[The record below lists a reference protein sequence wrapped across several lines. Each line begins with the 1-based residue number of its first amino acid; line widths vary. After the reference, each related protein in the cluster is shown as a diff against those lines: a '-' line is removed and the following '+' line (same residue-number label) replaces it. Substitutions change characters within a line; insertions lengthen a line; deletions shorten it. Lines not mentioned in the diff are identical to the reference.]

1 MNIIDKQYIVDEN
14 NKKIAVQIGIET
26 FEKIEQILED
36 YALFNLMKG
45 NSDSDLLEL
54 NGALKYYDKWKT
66 WGQACIVGFREGK
79 VLKIKTPKSMQ

>member
-54 NGALKYYDKWKT
+54 NGALKYYDK
-66 WGQACIVGFREGK
+66 
-79 VLKIKTPKSMQ
+79 

>member
-36 YALFNLMKG
+36 HALFNLMKG
-45 NSDSDLLEL
+45 DSDSDLLEL
-54 NGALKYYDKWKT
+54 KGALKYYYKLAKK
-66 WGQACIVGFREGK
+66 A
-79 VLKIKTPKSMQ
+79 